1 MSSSFVGFER
11 QQLVRCRLL
20 EEIRHRR
27 LPAAGGWSHGGAQF
41 GTEPTS
47 LALLALYSSPSRPRV
62 TPEDLAPLMA
72 RQLSNGLWPA
82 VGYGV
87 AGGNLWATAMAVNT
101 LMIVWADPG
110 TLATSL
116 DALLRCRPLEASWL
130 VRLRFRFSDRQVRF
144 DPTKY
149 GWPWVPDTVS
159 WVVPTSMALIALG
172 RAKNQ
177 GLIHSGEAWN
187 RLSLGAEMLL
197 DRACPEGG
205 WNAGNAVV
213 YGVPLRPHIDATAL
227 ALAALRFHYHLPI
240 VRSSLTWMLNC
251 IDCPSAYSLAWV
263 ILAAAAYRDVRSDV
277 LPALAIARDRLTA
290 LVEDPSA
297 VEDTSTIALAA
308 LALGMETGANPFEVI
323 V

>member
-1 MSSSFVGFER
+1 VNVSVVAAER
-11 QQLVRCRLL
+11 QRSARYRLL
-20 EEIRHRR
+20 RELIRRQ
-27 LPAAGGWSHGGAQF
+27 LPGTGGWSHCGAQF

-47 LALLALYSSPSRPRV
+47 LALLVLHSPPSRSRV
-62 TPEDLAPLMA
+62 TPEDLAPLMT
-72 RQLSNGLWPA
+72 RLQPNGLWPA
-82 VGYGV
+82 IGDGAAGV
-87 AGGNLWATAMAVNT
+87 SFWASAMAVNT
-101 LMIVWADPG
+101 LMIFGAAPG
-110 TLATSL
+110 TLEASL
-116 DALLRCRPLEASWL
+116 DALLRCRPLEDSWL

-149 GWPWVPDTVS
+149 GWPWVSDTVS
-159 WVVPTSMALIALG
+159 WAVPTSMALIALA

-177 GLIHSGEAWN
+177 GLIHGSEMWN
-187 RLSLGAEMLL
+187 RLNLGAEMLL

-240 VRSSLTWMLNC
+240 VHSSLTWMLNR

-263 ILAAAAYRDVRSDV
+263 ILAAAAYKDVRSDV
-277 LPALAIARDRLTA
+277 LPALDIARDRLAA

-308 LALGMETGANPFEVI
+308 LALGLDTGTNPFEVK

>member
-1 MSSSFVGFER
+1 M
-11 QQLVRCRLL
+11 
-20 EEIRHRR
+20 EEIRRRR
-27 LPAAGGWSHGGAQF
+27 LPDAGGWSHGGRQF
-41 GTEPTS
+41 GAEPTS
-47 LALLALYSSPSRPRV
+47 LATLALYASPSGS
-62 TPEDLAPLMA
+62 TATAEDLAPLIV
-72 RQLSNGLWPA
+72 RQLPNGLWPS
-82 VGYGV
+82 VGDG
-87 AGGNLWATAMAVNT
+87 AASGNFWATAMAVNA
-101 LMIVWADPG
+101 LMIVRAAPE
-110 TLATSL
+110 TFAEALN
-116 DALLRCRPLEASWL
+116 ALLHCRPLEASWL

-144 DPTKY
+144 DPAKY

-159 WVVPTSMALIALG
+159 WVVPTSMALIALE

-177 GLIHSGEAWN
+177 GLIHGSEMWN
-187 RLSLGAEMLL
+187 RLNLGAEMLL

-205 WNAGNAVV
+205 WNAGNGVV

-240 VRSSLTWMLNC
+240 VHRSLTWMLNR

-277 LPALAIARDRLTA
+277 LPALAIARDRLA
-290 LVEDPSA
+290 VLVEDPSA

-308 LALGMETGANPFEVI
+308 LALGLETGTNPFEVI